1 MTRGFVRWI
10 IILVGF
16 SFGGVTNLLADYSR
30 PQVGTAIIAIVRP
43 ESRIVLAA
51 DSRRLIYP
59 LDEAQPRLSVVC
71 KISKLSDSI
80 FFVPTG
86 FYAWQSFRAPHI
98 IRQAYEKTQ
107 NIGKTVELIES
118 RLKAALETN
127 YLEIRNNSPDFYRR
141 NFDRMKKLE
150 VFFFGAQFGTLF
162 TYDREFRARN
172 LPDKIQVDVIR
183 HKICPGN
190 WCEGKRQL
198 FVIFAGHKEAISQ
211 HLKYNPIGPKLA
223 EEIGWINN
231 AMDAQIEAA
240 PLDVGAPINIISI
253 EPTGETQWIQGEDQC
268 KF

>member
-1 MTRGFVRWI
+1 MTRGFRRWSV
-10 IILVGF
+10 ILV
-16 SFGGVTNLLADYSR
+16 SVLLGGVTNLLAEYSR

-51 DSRRLIYP
+51 DSRRLTYP
-59 LDEAQPRLSVVC
+59 LNETQPQLSVVC

-86 FYAWQSFRAPHI
+86 FYAWESFRAPNI
-98 IRQAYEKTQ
+98 IKQAYEETK
-107 NIGKTVELIES
+107 NIGQTIELIEP

-127 YLEIRNNSPDFYRR
+127 YLEIRNKAPDFYRR
-141 NFDRMKKLE
+141 NFDRMNKLE

-162 TYDREFRARN
+162 TYDREFRATD
-172 LPDKIQVDVIR
+172 LPDKVQVDVIR
-183 HKICPGN
+183 HKICSEN
-190 WCEGKRQL
+190 WCEGKSQL
-198 FVIFAGHKEAISQ
+198 MVVFAGHKKAISQ
-211 HLKYNPIGPKLA
+211 YLKYNPIGPKLA
-223 EEIGWINN
+223 EEIGWINS
-231 AMDAQIEAA
+231 AMDAQIKAA